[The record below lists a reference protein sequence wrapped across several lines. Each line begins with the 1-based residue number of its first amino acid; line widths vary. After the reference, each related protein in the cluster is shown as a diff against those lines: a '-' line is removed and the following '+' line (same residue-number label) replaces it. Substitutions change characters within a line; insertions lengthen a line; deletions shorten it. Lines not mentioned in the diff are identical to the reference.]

1 MPYYKTK
8 TFSFL
13 FCFFLCLAVFMSP
26 TYQTGQWSL
35 MDLEESPLL
44 TQTFSQIQQYTLS
57 QLTTYGII
65 PPDYEYKTFSNIY
78 TQVVAGT
85 NWKFD
90 LIIYNENYERTIN
103 VLVWQKLPQEEEKF
117 HLSHVS
123 VEIPQHFEGN
133 KILGAW
139 SESINE
145 DFDDIKKILE
155 FGLKSLKEK
164 APETANLRFVKARSL
179 ETQFVNGK
187 NYKFL
192 IDFQKNE
199 NDEPIIYQIVVYLN
213 KKELQFVSYEAH
225 TVKKLFEPMD
235 SLLGGWTELDPE
247 NLGSIDD
254 KALKFADSALKQ
266 KMNLHDFS
274 FFRVESAFSQVVAG
288 IKYKFIMVYRRNF
301 HDEEKKYQVLVW
313 KKLDGF
319 NTANESYEVLEMKTL
334 N

>member
-1 MPYYKTK
+1 MSHYKISSILL
-8 TFSFL
+8 FFL
-13 FCFFLCLAVFMSP
+13 FLLTLLISP
-26 TYQTGQWSL
+26 TQQAGQWSH

-44 TQTFSQIQQYTLS
+44 SQTFSQIQQYALS
-57 QLTTYGII
+57 QLSIYGIL

-90 LIIYNENYERTIN
+90 LIIYNENEERTIN

-123 VEIPQHFEGN
+123 VEIPQNFEGS

-139 SESINE
+139 SEAINE

-155 FGLKSLKEK
+155 FGVKSLKEK
-164 APETANLRFVKARSL
+164 APETADLRFVKARSL

-192 IDFQKNE
+192 IDFQKND
-199 NDEPIIYQIVVYLN
+199 NDDPIIYQIIVYAN
-213 KKELQFVSYEAH
+213 KNELQFVSYEAQ

-254 KALKFADSALKQ
+254 KALKFADNALKQ
-266 KMNLHDFS
+266 KMNLRDFS
-274 FFRVESAFSQVVAG
+274 FFKVESAFIQVVAG
-288 IKYKFIMVYRRNF
+288 IRYKYVMVYRRNS
-301 HDEEKKYQVLVW
+301 DEEEKKYQVLVW

-319 NTANESYEVLEMKTL
+319 NTSNESYEVVDIKTL